1 MTVQETYKNQTVPKL
16 MSEFGYTNPNAVPK
30 VTKVTLNVGLGKGL
44 KDAKFLE
51 TAEDTLRRITGQSPV
66 KTKARKSIAAFKIR
80 EGMVIGMKVTLRGKR
95 MWTFLEKLV
104 KISIPRIRDFRGL
117 AVTGF
122 DENGSYT
129 LGFPEHTAFPEIR
142 TDEIEVIHG
151 LQVTI
156 SMTTTSEAEGKALLK
171 SLGFPFLAEGDTKE
185 SK

>member
-1 MTVQETYKNQTVPKL
+1 MKD
-16 MSEFGYTNPNAVPK
+16 FGYANANAVPK
-30 VTKVTLNVGLGKGL
+30 ITKVTLNVGLGKGL

-51 TAEDTLRRITGQSPV
+51 TAEATLRRITGQSPV

-95 MWTFLEKLV
+95 MWDFLEKLV
-104 KISIPRIRDFRGL
+104 TVSIPRIRDFRGL
-117 AVTGF
+117 TPIGF
-122 DENGSYT
+122 DETGNYT

-151 LQVTI
+151 LQATI
-156 SMTTTSEAEGKALLK
+156 SMTTASEAEGKNMLK
-171 SLGFPFLAEGDTKE
+171 SLGFPFKAEDDK